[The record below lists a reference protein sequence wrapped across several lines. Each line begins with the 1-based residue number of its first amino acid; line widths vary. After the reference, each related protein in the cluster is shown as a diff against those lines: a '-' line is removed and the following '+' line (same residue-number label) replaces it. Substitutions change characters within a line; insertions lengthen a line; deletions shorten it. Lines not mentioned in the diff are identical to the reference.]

1 MGVRVY
7 STPACVYSS
16 MVKKYLELKNIKYDE
31 IDVSIDSD
39 AAAEMAEKS
48 GQRSVPVIDFEGT
61 MIKGFDKDKID
72 SML

>member
-7 STPACVYSS
+7 STPACVYCS

-61 MIKGFDKDKID
+61 MIIGFDKDKID